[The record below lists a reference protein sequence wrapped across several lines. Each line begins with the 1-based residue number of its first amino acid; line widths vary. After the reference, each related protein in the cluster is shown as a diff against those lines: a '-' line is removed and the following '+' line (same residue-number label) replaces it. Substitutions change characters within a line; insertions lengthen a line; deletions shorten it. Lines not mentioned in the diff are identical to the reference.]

1 MKTKI
6 MKKLFIIILLAP
18 LVSFGQ
24 DITTYYLIRHA
35 EKNITDL
42 TNKNPHLTE
51 KENRERLVGSLFL
64 KIYNSI
70 KYIPLI
76 FIVLLKL
83 LDLLLWKEEFQLK
96 NMTLSNYIMML
107 LKSEIQERQS

>member
-1 MKTKI
+1 MLFNDCINLVWSQGNNYKMKTKI

-51 KENRERLVGSLFL
+51 KGKQRAISWVSIFKN
-64 KIYNSI
+64 INSI

-76 FIVLLKL
+76 FIVL
-83 LDLLLWKEEFQLK
+83 
-96 NMTLSNYIMML
+96 
-107 LKSEIQERQS
+107 

>member
-42 TNKNPHLTE
+42 TNKNPHLT
-51 KENRERLVGSLFL
+51 
-64 KIYNSI
+64 
-70 KYIPLI
+70 
-76 FIVLLKL
+76 
-83 LDLLLWKEEFQLK
+83 
-96 NMTLSNYIMML
+96 
-107 LKSEIQERQS
+107 